1 MAFTHK
7 HRTRPVMQ
15 RALTRLFYTLVLL
28 LLSGMLGLSWLGM
41 SESGLQ
47 TAFRLANVY
56 LPGTVS
62 TEKLQGKLLGTV
74 LIRKISY
81 QVDGTLI
88 TASNIK
94 LKWSPASVFNKNI
107 KINQL
112 HLQSLN
118 IVLSQSEKTNQPID
132 LPEIYLSWHISL
144 ADLLIDEFSFRQN
157 NQAIELKQISLSANS
172 QFDRINIDKLNLK
185 TNTLELDLKG
195 EIETSRHYQHQLA
208 IQWQARPLPSVVIS
222 GHGQVSGNTQALSI
236 HQQISGPL
244 QLTLNAEVRDL
255 LKQLNWQADISA
267 ENINPEILWPDWP
280 GKLSAKLSSSGQ
292 LTNGELI
299 ADVDISEL
307 KGQLRDYPV
316 LLSSHLVWQKNGFD
330 IDKLDFHSGTS
341 HISASGRL
349 TSTLNLDWM
358 ISTAN
363 LAELYPGASG
373 EFYARGRL
381 SGLQS
386 APKINA
392 RLNGKMLS
400 IADYKISSIDS
411 QLAVDIFNWQ
421 DIDLKL
427 SAQSLKFKN
436 YTLQTLDIDADS
448 QHLKL
453 KAVSDSVTAKVEL
466 EGNTRPQGWHGQIN
480 KIDIQTTQ
488 YANWQLDKPVAF
500 NFDQQA
506 LLIDNLCLKSHD
518 ARLCTKVSRSNEL
531 WQSELETQNLPVTL
545 FGPLLADNLNFEGLA
560 NATANLQFS
569 PADQLT
575 GQAHIQL
582 TPGVI
587 HYPVLEGEQER
598 WEYHSGKINITLNNQ
613 GLNASSEIKLSND
626 DYLQGQL
633 TLPGAKLTQ
642 LDINKQA
649 IQAEVQLK
657 IHDPGLIE
665 VMLPEIQDIKGEV
678 ELVLSINGVM
688 AQPGL
693 SGHAE
698 LLNGEMRIPRLGLS
712 IKKIS
717 LTGQSD
723 DFEKLNFH
731 LTGQS

>member
-1 MAFTHK
+1 
-7 HRTRPVMQ
+7 
-15 RALTRLFYTLVLL
+15 
-28 LLSGMLGLSWLGM
+28 
-41 SESGLQ
+41 
-47 TAFRLANVY
+47 
-56 LPGTVS
+56 
-62 TEKLQGKLLGTV
+62 
-74 LIRKISY
+74 
-81 QVDGTLI
+81 
-88 TASNIK
+88 
-94 LKWSPASVFNKNI
+94 
-107 KINQL
+107 
-112 HLQSLN
+112 
-118 IVLSQSEKTNQPID
+118 
-132 LPEIYLSWHISL
+132 
-144 ADLLIDEFSFRQN
+144 
-157 NQAIELKQISLSANS
+157 
-172 QFDRINIDKLNLK
+172 
-185 TNTLELDLKG
+185 
-195 EIETSRHYQHQLA
+195 
-208 IQWQARPLPSVVIS
+208 
-222 GHGQVSGNTQALSI
+222 
-236 HQQISGPL
+236 
-244 QLTLNAEVRDL
+244 
-255 LKQLNWQADISA
+255 
-267 ENINPEILWPDWP
+267 
-280 GKLSAKLSSSGQ
+280 
-292 LTNGELI
+292 
-299 ADVDISEL
+299 
-307 KGQLRDYPV
+307 
-316 LLSSHLVWQKNGFD
+316 
-330 IDKLDFHSGTS
+330 
-341 HISASGRL
+341 
-349 TSTLNLDWM
+349 
-358 ISTAN
+358 AN

-400 IADYKISSIDS
+400 IADYKINNIDS

-448 QHLKL
+448 QQLKL

-518 ARLCTKVSRSNEL
+518 AKLCTKVQRNNEL
-531 WQSELETQNLPVTL
+531 WQSELEIQNLPVKI
-545 FGPLLADNLNFEGLA
+545 FGPLLADNLKFEGMT

-665 VMLPEIQDIKGEV
+665 VMLPEIQDLKGEV

-698 LLNGEMRIPRLGLS
+698 LLNGELRIPRLGLS

-731 LTGQS
+731 LTGQSGDGQLNITGQTLLDRNAGWPTTINIKGEAFEVSNIAEARLVATPDLKIEIQQRTINISGDVLIPYANLQPKDITTAEHVSADSVVIGSEQSAEEKWSVFTKIRLTLGERVSFYGFGYDGHFGGSLLLQDEPGQTTRATGEITAIEGRYAAYGQRLAVEHGRLLYTGGSLINPGLDLRAVRRVSNITAGLKVRGTLDQPQIELFSIPAMGQTDALAYLLLGRPLESATGDDGAMMAKAVLALSLSGSDRLARSLGSRFGMDEMRVESGENGDQAYLVMGRYLSPKLYISYGVGLIESINTLNVRYQISDKWQLKGESGEHQGADILYTFER